1 MNKVF
6 LNPII
11 LALDTSSLEEAKLL
25 ALKLKDHIG
34 GIKIGMEFFNSF
46 GPEGVKVIQRFNIP
60 IFLDLKLHDIPAT
73 VYKTVSTLLTLNPAI
88 INVHAAGGREMMSA
102 ASRAR
107 EDSNNKNTKII
118 AVTILTSLD
127 DNDLKEVGFSITSNE
142 LVLSLAKLTKDSG
155 LDGIVCSAKEISTI
169 RKAIGEDFLLVV
181 PGIRPEDNKLNDQK
195 RTMTPKGAIS
205 EGADLLVIG
214 RPITQSDDQV
224 SALMNILEQIK

>member
-11 LALDTSSLEEAKLL
+11 LAVDTSSLEEAKSL

-88 INVHAAGGREMMSA
+88 INVHASGGREMMRA

-107 EDSNNKNTKII
+107 KDSNNKNTKII
-118 AVTILTSLD
+118 AVTMLTSLD

-142 LVLSLAKLTKDSG
+142 LVLSLAKLAKDSG

-195 RTMTPKGAIS
+195 RIMTPKGAIT

-214 RPITQSDDQV
+214 RPITEANDQV
-224 SALMNILEQIK
+224 VALKKILEQIK

>member
-11 LALDTSSLEEAKLL
+11 LAVDTSSLEEAKSL

-46 GPEGVKVIQRFNIP
+46 GPEGIRVIQKFNIP

-73 VYKTVSTLLTLNPAI
+73 VYKTVSTLLALNPAI
-88 INVHAAGGREMMSA
+88 INVHASGGSEMMRA

-107 EDSNNKNTKII
+107 KDSNNKNTKII
-118 AVTILTSLD
+118 AVTMLTSLD

-142 LVLSLAKLTKDSG
+142 LVLSLAKLAKDSG

-169 RKAIGEDFLLVV
+169 RKAIGKDFLLVV